1 MQQNNFENQVQQ
13 KLSNREIKPSAN
25 SWDRLDAMLSVEEKP
40 KKKGFFWVNIA
51 ASFIV
56 LASIGYYF
64 YNQNEVLIPA
74 KEDSIIVE
82 VEKKKEVGEEVKETR
97 SEKQEKVLVENDN
110 KLEKSNQVV
119 NQKLS
124 NTSEI
129 NIQELAINNQG
140 VSNINQSKED
150 NSVVSTETKFQ
161 KAEMVSVI
169 VSPEKLI
176 AEVTNEKF
184 INKSIENKKIKM
196 IKKVIKVNPN
206 SLLSNAESELNQTYR
221 ETAIEKLSKNY
232 NSIKT
237 VLANRNY
244 EE

>member
-74 KEDSIIVE
+74 KDDSIIVE